1 MIKFG
6 TAGLRGIM
14 APGDDNLNPQTITK
28 ATLAVSK
35 FLKKPSRV
43 VICYDSRENSRSYA
57 ELTASILGS
66 KGHSASITSEAA
78 PSPLLSYLMA
88 SSRYNFELGIMITA
102 SHNPREYNG
111 YKVYHRLGHQLMPND
126 CHVIEL
132 YMDRIQP
139 EEVNA
144 ALVESMQ
151 RTLFSSIDIDSVIES
166 YFHEMLQFKIM
177 EDRPDPVSLEVS
189 YNPMHGVGARMIPKV
204 LEMAGYHVKIKEKYL
219 PDNGKF
225 EHLPEP
231 NPEIIDSAFPDLE
244 NETADILLATDP
256 DADRIRMA
264 YRDPNN
270 GCYKVFNGHE
280 IAVLLAYYLGSIAK
294 DKGFISP
301 YVVKSMVTTRMVN
314 RVLQGTGV
322 GVVEV
327 PVGFKY
333 IGYEAASGSHYGE
346 ILLGM
351 EETLGYQVEDFSRD
365 KDSIIIAVVL
375 MDMISYF
382 CSQNTNLIEVFNKI
396 KQDYGD
402 FYTEE
407 ISTPA
412 ANTKKVIDDLELA
425 FLSSN
430 EFKVINHNYDQ
441 KYPNNTLEI
450 SNRKESIYVRPS
462 GTEPKLKFYYESTN
476 KFSVERLKHLVNL
489 VIGE

>member
-14 APGDDNLNPQTITK
+14 MPGDDNLNPQTITK

-43 VICYDSRENSRSYA
+43 IICYDSRENSRSYA

-66 KGHSASITSEAA
+66 KGHSVSLTSEAA

-88 SSRYNFELGIMITA
+88 SNSFNFELGIMITA
-102 SHNPREYNG
+102 SHNPKEYNG
-111 YKVYHRLGHQLMPND
+111 YKVYHRLGYQLMPSD

-139 EEVNA
+139 EEVTS
-144 ALVESMQ
+144 ALIGSAKC
-151 RTLFSSIDIDSVIES
+151 RLFSSINTDSVIDS
-166 YFHEMLQFKIM
+166 YFREMRQFKIM
-177 EDRPDPVSLEVS
+177 EDRPDPVSFEVS
-189 YNPMHGVGARMIPKV
+189 YNPMHGVGARMLPKV
-204 LEMAGYHVKIKEKYL
+204 LELAGYTVKVKEKYL

-225 EHLPEP
+225 EYLPEP
-231 NPEIIDSAFPDLE
+231 NPESIDAAFPDLE
-244 NETADILLATDP
+244 NETAEVLLATDP

-264 YRDPNN
+264 YRDPNK
-270 GCYKVFNGHE
+270 GCYKVFDGHE
-280 IAVLLAYYLGSIAK
+280 LAVLLSYYLGSKAK
-294 DKGFISP
+294 DKGFVGP
-301 YVVKSMVTTRMVN
+301 YVVKSMVTTKMVN

-375 MDMISYF
+375 MDMISHY
-382 CSQNTNLIEVFNKI
+382 CSQGTNLLEVFDKI
-396 KQDYGD
+396 KQEYGD

-425 FLSSN
+425 FLSSD
-430 EFKVINHNYDQ
+430 EFKVVNHNYDQ
-441 KYPNNTLEI
+441 KYPNNMLEI
-450 SNRKESIYVRPS
+450 SNKKESIYVRPS
-462 GTEPKLKFYYESTN
+462 GTEPKLKFYYESTD
-476 KFSVERLKHLVNL
+476 KSSVERLKRLVNL